1 MNLDT
6 PIEEIPRIGPQ
17 YQKRLKKLGIKTV
30 RDLLFHF
37 PHRYEDFSNLKKI
50 SQARVGERVCIRGKI
65 SQIENTRTWKKRMF
79 LTQAVVKD
87 DSGTIKIVWFNQ
99 PYLIN
104 VLKEGDFV
112 SLVGKAISDKYGLYL
127 SSPAYE
133 KLPPT
138 TFRENGS
145 IQINAPKSGG
155 GLIHTGR
162 LVPVYPETEGL
173 SSRWLRFILRP
184 ILIKLRKGIPEVL
197 PENLIKKYKIL
208 PVQKAIWQIH
218 FPDSFSLAKK
228 AKERFSFEE
237 IFFISLFVLREK
249 LKIAKEKAIPIPINL
264 KLIIDFVKN
273 LPFTLTKAQ
282 KKSAWEIL
290 KDLEKERPMNRLLEG
305 DVGSG
310 KTIVAVIAA
319 LNVIKSGFQVALM
332 VPTEILAQQHF
343 QKISKILEKEKIKIG
358 LITGKENKIKF
369 KKEILKVPREKLLGK
384 TKEGEINFLIG
395 THALIQEGIC
405 FKKLALV
412 ILDEQHR
419 FGIEQRAS
427 LVVRGSTRIAT
438 LKDAEIKIPHFL
450 SMTATPIPRTL
461 SLTIY
466 GDLDLSLI
474 NEMPKER
481 KKIVTKVVSPEN
493 RKKAYNF
500 IRQEVKKGRQVF
512 VICPRIEPA
521 KISNEN
527 LGGQASKEKKI
538 MSWAEVKAVKEEYQ
552 KLTKSIFP
560 DLKVEML
567 HGKMSSEEKEKI
579 MKYFANKKI
588 DILVSTSVVEVGID
602 IPNATVMMIEGAERF
617 GLSQLHQFRGRVGR
631 GAYQSFCFLFTDS
644 PARKTRE
651 RLKALIS
658 SENGFELAEEDLK
671 IRGPGDFIGQR
682 QWGIPDL
689 AMSSLKDIFLVEKTK
704 KTAKEILEEDPE
716 LKKYPLLKERLER
729 FQEKIH
735 LE

>member
-1 MNLDT
+1 MDRILGCGPKDCRFDSYRAHMDLST
-6 PIEEIPRIGPQ
+6 LIEEIPRIGPV
-17 YQKRLKKLGIKTV
+17 YQKKLKKLGIKTV

-65 SQIENTRTWKKRMF
+65 SQIKNSRTWKKRMF

-87 DSGTIKIVWFNQ
+87 ETGTMKVVWFNQ

-104 VLKEGDFV
+104 VFKEGNFV
-112 SLVGKAISDKYGLYL
+112 SLVGKVVSDEYGLYL

-133 KLPPT
+133 KISQNKT
-138 TFRENGS
+138 
-145 IQINAPKSGG
+145 
-155 GLIHTGR
+155 LIHTRG

-184 ILIKLRKGIPEVL
+184 ILTKLKKEIPEVL

-208 PVQKAIWQIH
+208 PIQKAVWQIH
-218 FPDSFSLAKK
+218 FPDSLSLAKK
-228 AKERFSFEE
+228 AKERFAFEE

-249 LKIAKEKAIPIPINL
+249 LKIAREKAIPIPINL
-264 KLIIDFVKN
+264 AVIKNFVKS

-319 LNVIKSGFQVALM
+319 LNVIKSGYQVALM
-332 VPTEILAQQHF
+332 APTEILAQQHF
-343 QKISKILEKEKIKIG
+343 QKISKVLEKEEIKIG
-358 LITGKENKIKF
+358 LITGKENKIKL
-369 KKEILKVPREKLLGK
+369 KKEILKVPREKLLEK
-384 TKEGEINFLIG
+384 TKMGEINFLIG
-395 THALIQEGIC
+395 THALIQEGIL
-405 FKKLALV
+405 FKNLALV

-419 FGIEQRAS
+419 FGVEQRAK
-427 LVVRGSTRIAT
+427 LLTNNYRLRTAQKM
-438 LKDAEIKIPHFL
+438 LPHFL

-474 NEMPKER
+474 DEMPKGR
-481 KKIVTKVVSPEN
+481 KKIITKIVAPKD
-493 RKKAYNF
+493 RQKAYNF
-500 IRQEVKKGRQVF
+500 IRQEVKNGRQVF
-512 VICPRIEPA
+512 VICPRIEPMNSEQRT
-521 KISNEN
+521 K
-527 LGGQASKEKKI
+527 SKEQRTKNI
-538 MSWAEVKAVKEEYQ
+538 SWAEVKAVKEEYQ
-552 KLTKSIFP
+552 KLKKNIFP
-560 DLKVEML
+560 DLKVGML

-579 MKYFANKKI
+579 MKDFARKKI
-588 DILVSTSVVEVGID
+588 NILVSTSVIEVGID

-617 GLSQLHQFRGRVGR
+617 GLAQLHQFRGRVGR
-631 GAYQSFCFLFTDS
+631 GAHQSFCFLFTDS

-704 KTAKEILEEDPE
+704 GAAREILEEDPG
-716 LKKYPLLKERLER
+716 LKKYPLLKEKLEKFR
-729 FQEKIH
+729 ERIH

>member
-133 KLPPT
+133 KINPR
-138 TFRENGS
+138 FAKSN
-145 IQINAPKSGG
+145 IQYPISN
-155 GLIHTGR
+155 LIHTGR

-419 FGIEQRAS
+419 FGVEQRAK
-427 LVVRGSTRIAT
+427 LVQSSKFKVQSY
-438 LKDAEIKIPHFL
+438 IPHFL

-527 LGGQASKEKKI
+527 LGGQASKEKEI

-579 MKYFANKKI
+579 MKDFANKKI

>member
-1 MNLDT
+1 
-6 PIEEIPRIGPQ
+6 
-17 YQKRLKKLGIKTV
+17 
-30 RDLLFHF
+30 
-37 PHRYEDFSNLKKI
+37 
-50 SQARVGERVCIRGKI
+50 
-65 SQIENTRTWKKRMF
+65 
-79 LTQAVVKD
+79 
-87 DSGTIKIVWFNQ
+87 
-99 PYLIN
+99 
-104 VLKEGDFV
+104 
-112 SLVGKAISDKYGLYL
+112 
-127 SSPAYE
+127 
-133 KLPPT
+133 
-138 TFRENGS
+138 
-145 IQINAPKSGG
+145 
-155 GLIHTGR
+155 
-162 LVPVYPETEGL
+162 
-173 SSRWLRFILRP
+173 
-184 ILIKLRKGIPEVL
+184 
-197 PENLIKKYKIL
+197 
-208 PVQKAIWQIH
+208 
-218 FPDSFSLAKK
+218 
-228 AKERFSFEE
+228 
-237 IFFISLFVLREK
+237 
-249 LKIAKEKAIPIPINL
+249 
-264 KLIIDFVKN
+264 LIIDFVKN

-527 LGGQASKEKKI
+527 LGGQASKEKEI

-579 MKYFANKKI
+579 MKDFANKKI